1 MQNKKKLI
9 LPAIGA
15 LAGVLFSL
23 WDTFIS
29 YGDAA
34 PFDEPVKTAFIHV
47 VSSEA
52 FIFHALIYGFAGGVT
67 VFLACLILA
76 VCRKKM
82 KTS

>member
-1 MQNKKKLI
+1 MKNKKKLVLI
-9 LPAIGA
+9 VIGA
-15 LAGVLFSL
+15 SAGVLFSL

-29 YGDAA
+29 YGDTA

-52 FIFHALIYGFAGGVT
+52 FIFHALIYGFAGGVI
-67 VFLACLILA
+67 ACLICLILS

-82 KTS
+82 ETP